1 MSIVTIGLLIVSVAT
16 VRPTAPCVQAEP
28 HRARTAR
35 IDSSFAV
42 TGAGGTQFA
51 DGTQM
56 LVWTG
61 TDCVAW
67 IQFRGPLAVNADWQS
82 FAASPGARFT
92 AHDESAAG
100 RRDFTIASDGSVSFA
115 VDGKRGEMSAEDRAW
130 LSGMILEYVRRA
142 GVSAPTRASEIA
154 ARGGVVELLAEAKR
168 IARDEVRARYLIAGF
183 QFVDSMARPSFIRDA
198 APLLGTAGEAAE
210 FLLAIP
216 RSWRADERVLAA
228 TYTASAR
235 IEPDDYVEQI
245 LRAFPPQR
253 PTPASLRPLIDRM
266 ISTLQS
272 VDRRTALR
280 AYHLDASP

>member
-1 MSIVTIGLLIVSVAT
+1 MSIVTIALLMASVAT
-16 VRPTAPCVQAEP
+16 VRPTTPCVQAEA

-42 TGAGGTQFA
+42 TGAGGTRFA

-67 IQFRGPLAVNADWQS
+67 IQFRGSLAVNADWQS

-100 RRDFTIASDGSVSFA
+100 RRDFTIAPDGSVSFA
-115 VDGKRGEMSAEDRAW
+115 IDGKRGDMSAEDRTW

-142 GVSAPTRASEIA
+142 GVGAPTRASEIA
-154 ARGGVVELLAEAKR
+154 ARGGVAELLAEAKQ
-168 IARDEVRARYLIAGF
+168 IARDDVRARYLIAGL
-183 QFVDSMARPSFIRDA
+183 QFVDSITRPSFIRDA
-198 APLLGTAGEAAE
+198 ATLLGTAGDAAD

-216 RSWRADERVLAA
+216 RGWRADERALTA
-228 TYTASAR
+228 TYAASAR

-245 LRAFPPQR
+245 LRTFPPQR

-272 VDRRTALR
+272 IDRRTALR
-280 AYHLDASP
+280 AYYLDASP